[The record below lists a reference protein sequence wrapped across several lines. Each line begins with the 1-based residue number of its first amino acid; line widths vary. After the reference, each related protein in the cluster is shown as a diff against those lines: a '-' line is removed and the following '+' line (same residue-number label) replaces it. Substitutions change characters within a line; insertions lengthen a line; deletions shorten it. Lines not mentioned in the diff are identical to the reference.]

1 MYPLNVQPLSYAIN
15 ALEPYITA
23 QMMEFHYGKHYVSY
37 IENFNRVLADQ
48 SALQQQSLEQLLTD
62 AQNLDTRVR
71 QQIINFGGGVYNHEL
86 FWSILG
92 KKRDQKPTGK
102 LAERIVRDFG
112 SFEKFQQQLT
122 TVSTSWFG
130 SGWGWLCVDNTRVAN
145 TRVDNTRVDNVG
157 KLVVLSMGNQDCPLS
172 QGLYPLMNID
182 VWEHAYYLQ
191 YQNRRAEFIAACWQV
206 INWKAVEKRYELFS

>member
-1 MYPLNVQPLSYAIN
+1 MYPYTMQPLSYKLDAF
-15 ALEPYITA
+15 EPYITA
-23 QMMEFHYGKHYVSY
+23 QTMEYHYGKHYASY
-37 IENFNRVLADQ
+37 VENFNRVLSDQ
-48 SALQQQSLEQLLTD
+48 DMLQSQSLEQLLTD
-62 AQNLDTRVR
+62 AQKLDTRVR

-92 KKRDQKPTGK
+92 KKRDQKPAGK

-122 TVSTSWFG
+122 TVSAGWFG
-130 SGWGWLCVDNTRVAN
+130 SGWGWLCVDNAREST
-145 TRVDNTRVDNVG
+145 G

-206 INWKAVEKRYELFS
+206 INWKAVEKRYEAHVRS